1 MLFVAEPEEDPVIR
15 RRRDQQQRRG
25 AGGKQCQEVQDL
37 LKACE
42 PAEPR
47 REWHCQEEGEQD
59 LDPGLRDPNLLQELD
74 QVAVT
79 ALEDR
84 LVAAVAPDLLA
95 RGVHLAVV
103 PAERVPVPRRRHPGG
118 ARSGATAPRRGP
130 DRPRRPCCWSRSRR
144 LRAAA
149 ATAGDGSRR
158 AAAAPGRRACTGSS
172 APSASARA
180 SPVLPETA
188 VRSAGSGREML
199 RVAPLPRRRAAT
211 HSRPR
216 RCGIAP
222 TSPRGNTGADTSCG
236 PPPRP

>member
-37 LKACE
+37 LKARE

-59 LDPGLRDPNLLQELD
+59 LDAGLRDPNLLQELD

-103 PAERVPVPRRRHPGG
+103 PAERVPVPRR
-118 ARSGATAPRRGP
+118 
-130 DRPRRPCCWSRSRR
+130 
-144 LRAAA
+144 L
-149 ATAGDGSRR
+149 
-158 AAAAPGRRACTGSS
+158 AAAAPDRRACTGSS
-172 APSASARA
+172 AP
-180 SPVLPETA
+180 
-188 VRSAGSGREML
+188 
-199 RVAPLPRRRAAT
+199 
-211 HSRPR
+211 
-216 RCGIAP
+216 
-222 TSPRGNTGADTSCG
+222 
-236 PPPRP
+236 